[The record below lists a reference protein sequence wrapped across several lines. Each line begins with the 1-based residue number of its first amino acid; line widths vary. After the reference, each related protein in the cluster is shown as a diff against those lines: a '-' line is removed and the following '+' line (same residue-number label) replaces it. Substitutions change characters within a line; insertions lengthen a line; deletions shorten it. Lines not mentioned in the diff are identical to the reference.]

1 MAKKKLT
8 IEDILENLRA
18 QIDLLEDKINDIEQ
32 CECKSDEDEDID
44 EDEDED
50 EEE

>member
-8 IEDILENLRA
+8 IDDILENLRA

-32 CECKSDEDEDID
+32 CECDSEEDIDDID
-44 EDEDED
+44 EDE
-50 EEE
+50 EE

>member
-18 QIDLLEDKINDIEQ
+18 QIDLLEDKINDIQEQ
-32 CECKSDEDEDID
+32 NEEEDFDSED

-50 EEE
+50 EE